1 MKKNEAD
8 QIVVYQPDETKRLD
22 VIISVGYRVCSLVE
36 RLVAWAKRLILLI
49 DSWIGTETL
58 ERVESR

>member
-8 QIVVYQPDETKRLD
+8 QIVVYQPNETMRLD

-36 RLVAWAKRLILLI
+36 RLVARAKRLILLI